1 MKRILCYIGILAAVL
16 VWPVERLD
24 VGKLCPVQVV
34 SVYKKDNWVVIET
47 DTEDIGFGA
56 TARQALENLEDTTSG
71 VIYLDTAQ
79 YLLLSKD
86 AEDAVE
92 DLRDELKPS
101 VQLCFTTQAVNLQEA
116 AVFLATHGK
125 LPELKAW
132 KTGQELPVLST
143 FGKRLT
149 FLKKVEKRS

>member
-16 VWPVERLD
+16 AWPVERLD

-47 DTEDIGFGA
+47 DTEDIGFGG

-86 AEDAVE
+86 AEDVVE

-101 VQLCFTTQAVNLQEA
+101 VQLCYAAMEIDLEEA
-116 AVFLATHGK
+116 AVFLSAHGDLPK
-125 LPELKAW
+125 LKTW

-149 FLKKVEKRS
+149 FLKKVEKRT